1 MNRTDRL
8 TAMLIHLQTKR
19 VVKAQELADRFG
31 ISLRTVYR
39 DVRALEEAG
48 VPLGAEAGVGY
59 FLEDY
64 HLPPVHLT
72 NAEASAL
79 LFGGKLIE
87 KWADASLRREFE
99 SALYKIKAVLKR
111 PDQEHLDDLAPHVR
125 VFRPPTAPPLADGLL
140 TDLQRAL
147 VQKRVLRLAYYSNY
161 NEADTEREVE
171 PMGLFQYGAGWHL
184 LAFCRLRQDFRDFR
198 VERIRRLT
206 VLSETFRRD
215 PAALQEY
222 LDRSYP
228 RPESQRAVVVFQKSV
243 TRFLQ
248 EQRYGHGFVD
258 EEDLGHEVRMQFQT
272 PSFEGLGRWL
282 LTYTDS
288 VRIESPDELKD
299 WMQRLALEVQRA
311 YLDDVPEPPPR
322 RAYQFDFQ
330 PTASHS

>member
-39 DVRALEEAG
+39 DMRALEAAG

-99 SALYKIKAVLKR
+99 SALYKIKSVLKR

-125 VFRPPTAPPLADGLL
+125 IFRPPTAPPLADGLM

-161 NEADTEREVE
+161 NEADTERDVE

-206 VLSETFRRD
+206 VLPETFRRD
-215 PAALQEY
+215 HASLQEY
-222 LDRSYP
+222 IDRTYP
-228 RPESQRAVVVFQKSV
+228 RPDSQRAVVVFQKSV

-248 EQRYGHGFVD
+248 EQRYGHGFVA
-258 EEDLGHEVRMQFQT
+258 EEDLGDGVRMQFQT
-272 PSFEGLGRWL
+272 PSLEALGRWL
-282 LTYTDS
+282 LTYTDA
-288 VRIESPDELKD
+288 VRVESPAELND
-299 WMQRLALEVQRA
+299 WMRRLALEVQRT
-311 YLDDVPEPPPR
+311 YLTEGTEPDPR
-322 RAYQFDFQ
+322 KTYSFDLQTFSG
-330 PTASHS
+330 PS

>member
-39 DVRALEEAG
+39 DMRALEAGG

-99 SALYKIKAVLKR
+99 SALYKIKSVLKR

-125 VFRPPTAPPLADGLL
+125 IFRPPTAPPLADGLM

-161 NEADTEREVE
+161 NEADTERDVE

-206 VLSETFRRD
+206 VLPETFRRD
-215 PAALQEY
+215 RSSLQEY
-222 LDRSYP
+222 IDRTYP
-228 RPESQRAVVVFQKSV
+228 RPDSQQAVVVFQKSV
-243 TRFLQ
+243 VRFLG
-248 EQRYGHGFVD
+248 EQRYGHGFVA
-258 EEDLGHEVRMQFQT
+258 EENLGDEVRMHFQT
-272 PSFEGLGRWL
+272 PSLEALGRWL

-288 VRIESPDELKD
+288 VRVESPDELRT
-299 WMQRLALEVQRA
+299 WMLRLAEEVRRT
-311 YLDDVPEPPPR
+311 YLDDVPKP
-322 RAYQFDFQ
+322 
-330 PTASHS
+330 S